1 MVEILDQVR
10 VILEDILFYIKEIYN
25 KIIALFGEEE

>member
-25 KIIALFGEEE
+25 KIIALFGE